1 MSATDSIVRLKEQ
14 ELTVN
19 DDILAVARGRL
30 RAEADAVAA
39 LIDTVDDSLVTAASL
54 ILSGTGKLFIGGSG
68 TSGTVARRMAHI
80 LSVTGTPSLPF
91 SPMDGLHG
99 ASGAITAA
107 DIVLLISNGG
117 ASGEVVQ
124 LARIARGRGARV
136 ISLSRSHSTPLAF
149 LADHSVAV
157 AVQPAADIGGIVA
170 TGITIAQSA
179 WGDALAE
186 VLMRGRGYTWA
197 EFMTTHPAGAV
208 GRLEDLPADAD
219 RIVIP
224 AYREVAS

>member
-117 ASGEVVQ
+117 ASDEVVQ

-136 ISLSRSHSTPLAF
+136 ISLSRSHSTPLAL

-224 AYREVAS
+224 AHREVAS

>member
-136 ISLSRSHSTPLAF
+136 ISLSRSHSTPLAL

-208 GRLEDLPADAD
+208 GSLEDLPADAD
-219 RIVIP
+219 RIVVP

>member
-30 RAEADAVAA
+30 RAEADAVAS

-117 ASGEVVQ
+117 ASDEVVQ

-136 ISLSRSHSTPLAF
+136 ISLSRSHSTPLAL

-219 RIVIP
+219 RIIIP

>member
-124 LARIARGRGARV
+124 LACIARGRGARV
-136 ISLSRSHSTPLAF
+136 ISLSRSHSTPLAL

>member
-1 MSATDSIVRLKEQ
+1 M
-14 ELTVN
+14 TVN

-30 RAEADAVAA
+30 RAEADAVAS

-117 ASGEVVQ
+117 ASDEVVQ

-136 ISLSRSHSTPLAF
+136 ISLSRSHSTPLAL

-219 RIVIP
+219 RIIIP

>member
-1 MSATDSIVRLKEQ
+1 MCEARSRENVLNVD
-14 ELTVN
+14 

-30 RAEADAVAA
+30 QAEAEAVRA
-39 LIDTVDDSLVTAASL
+39 LIDTIDGTLVTAASM
-54 ILSGTGKLFIGGSG
+54 ILSATGKLFIGGSG

-99 ASGAITAA
+99 ASGAITA
-107 DIVLLISNGG
+107 DDLVLLISNGG
-117 ASGEVVQ
+117 ASDEVVQ

-136 ISLSRSHSTPLAF
+136 IALTRSHDTPLAR

-157 AVQPAADIGGIVA
+157 AVHPSADIGGIVA

-208 GRLEDLPADAD
+208 GRLEDLPADPS
-219 RIVIP
+219 RLTVP
-224 AYREVAS
+224 PLEEVAR

>member
-117 ASGEVVQ
+117 ASDEVVQ

-136 ISLSRSHSTPLAF
+136 ISLSRSHSTPLAL

-219 RIVIP
+219 RMVIP

>member
-1 MSATDSIVRLKEQ
+1 V
-14 ELTVN
+14 LTVN
-19 DDILAVARGRL
+19 DDILAVARERL
-30 RAEADAVAA
+30 RAEADAVTA
-39 LIDTVDDSLVTAASL
+39 LIDTIDDTLVTAASL
-54 ILSGTGKLFIGGSG
+54 ILAGAGKLFVGGSG

-80 LSVTGTPSLPF
+80 LSVTGTPALPF

-99 ASGAITAA
+99 ASGAITA
-107 DIVLLISNGG
+107 DDVVLLISNGG
-117 ASGEVVQ
+117 ASDEVVQ
-124 LARIARGRGARV
+124 LARITRGRGARV
-136 ISLSRSHSTPLAF
+136 IALTRSHTTPLAQ

-157 AVQPAADIGGIVA
+157 AVSPSADIGGIVA

-208 GRLEDLPADAD
+208 GRLEDLPSDPA

-224 AYREVAS
+224 APGGGAR